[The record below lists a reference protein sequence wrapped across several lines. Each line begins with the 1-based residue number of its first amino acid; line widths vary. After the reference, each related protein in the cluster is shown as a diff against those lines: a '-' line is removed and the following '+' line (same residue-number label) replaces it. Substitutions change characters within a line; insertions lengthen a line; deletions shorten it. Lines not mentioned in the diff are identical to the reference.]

1 MLSQAWR
8 APRLG
13 APGEF
18 IAGGAG
24 EHGRTIPLAVIAIPR
39 RRCHTNEKEQ
49 TELDRT
55 ERIAPHMPVRGD
67 GTFSRIDF
75 RCDSG
80 LFL

>member
-1 MLSQAWR
+1 VTRSGHR
-8 APRLG
+8 Y
-13 APGEF
+13 
-18 IAGGAG
+18 
-24 EHGRTIPLAVIAIPR
+24 PR